1 MQVVKD
7 PLAFAQ
13 ELLDAESF
21 AGFLRA
27 ANEWIEQE
35 LEWEL
40 AGTVRQAELGRY
52 RARIESLR
60 A

>member
-1 MQVVKD
+1 MQVIKD

-21 AGFLRA
+21 AGLLRA

-35 LEWEL
+35 LEWEP
-40 AGTVRQAELGRY
+40 AGTARQAALGRY